1 MVMKSDDDAQME
13 YLREWREK
21 KNIKMDKRMNAWQNV
36 KARFRAIFGKV
47 KR

>member
-1 MVMKSDDDAQME
+1 MIMKREDDIQME
-13 YLREWREK
+13 YLREWSRK
-21 KNIKMDKRMNAWQNV
+21 KNIKISKRRNAWQNV